1 MELGFSLSS
10 EGFFQF
16 REREVLPRLRSATAH
31 ADGRG

>member
-10 EGFFQF
+10 EGFSQF
-16 REREVLPRLRSATAH
+16 CEREVLPRLSGATAH